1 MCSLLLA
8 SGSPLWETAL
18 FELWEPV
25 SRWLCHSGPGSLA
38 ILGAALVW
46 QETQVVVCQAGPPG
60 GNRVVLFPDGGSGV
74 KVLLL
79 FFFFLNTAFP
89 SQAREM
95 IIRVL

>member
-1 MCSLLLA
+1 M
-8 SGSPLWETAL
+8 
-18 FELWEPV
+18 
-25 SRWLCHSGPGSLA
+25 
-38 ILGAALVW
+38 
-46 QETQVVVCQAGPPG
+46 VVCQAGPPG

-79 FFFFLNTAFP
+79 FFFFLNPAFP